1 MDNQQ
6 DTLKDKLIVGIDL
19 GTTNSGISLWSDER
33 QQVEILTDKNDN
45 VLTPSLVGWDRNN
58 QTWVV
63 GHEAQTLSQQHPT
76 DVVYSIKRYIGRAF
90 SDPNVNSDR
99 PHLAYQ
105 LIPGSDQAK
114 HNEVAVDFG
123 DCKVSAPELS
133 AKILFKLRQDAALK
147 LGMPIEEIKNAVITV
162 PAYFNVPQREAT
174 KLAGQQ
180 AGLEDVRILNEPT
193 AAALSY
199 RNTVLEQYKQCR
211 ILVYDLGGGTFDI
224 SLLEFERDAKGYAFY
239 TQVVDG
245 DTHLGGDDIDLNI
258 ARWLAEE
265 LEKRYGTLVDPNDRT
280 TRNRLRQKAEEAKIQ
295 LSTNEVEVAVV
306 DLTSLDLGQSPSL
319 DDAYIELSREQLEKC
334 AADVIQKTLKITKR
348 AVEDVAGLTWKE
360 IDEVILVGWQTK
372 MPAIGRK
379 VEEMTGRKPH
389 VSDSPHLAVALG
401 AGEFARILSLGK
413 EKFSENSLIDVLAL
427 PLGICLDDDTFKVL
441 VDANKTLP
449 YTSPPFLATTTVDN
463 QGLIS
468 VKVLQGPRGATKAS
482 ECDLLGFVEMTVLP
496 APKGIPK
503 FEVVLHVQ
511 SDGTMYVEVTDDR
524 TRKSERK
531 DLNEPKKVWVNPQS
545 KSV

>member
-265 LEKRYGTLVDPNDRT
+265 LEK
-280 TRNRLRQKAEEAKIQ
+280 
-295 LSTNEVEVAVV
+295 
-306 DLTSLDLGQSPSL
+306 
-319 DDAYIELSREQLEKC
+319 C

>member
-123 DCKVSAPELS
+123 DCKVSALEVS

-211 ILVYDLGGGTFDI
+211 
-224 SLLEFERDAKGYAFY
+224 R
-239 TQVVDG
+239 
-245 DTHLGGDDIDLNI
+245 
-258 ARWLAEE
+258 RCC
-265 LEKRYGTLVDPNDRT
+265 
-280 TRNRLRQKAEEAKIQ
+280 RNRENGKLY
-295 LSTNEVEVAVV
+295 LFP
-306 DLTSLDLGQSPSL
+306 PS
-319 DDAYIELSREQLEKC
+319 A
-334 AADVIQKTLKITKR
+334 
-348 AVEDVAGLTWKE
+348 
-360 IDEVILVGWQTK
+360 
-372 MPAIGRK
+372 
-379 VEEMTGRKPH
+379 
-389 VSDSPHLAVALG
+389 
-401 AGEFARILSLGK
+401 
-413 EKFSENSLIDVLAL
+413 
-427 PLGICLDDDTFKVL
+427 
-441 VDANKTLP
+441 
-449 YTSPPFLATTTVDN
+449 
-463 QGLIS
+463 
-468 VKVLQGPRGATKAS
+468 
-482 ECDLLGFVEMTVLP
+482 
-496 APKGIPK
+496 
-503 FEVVLHVQ
+503 
-511 SDGTMYVEVTDDR
+511 
-524 TRKSERK
+524 
-531 DLNEPKKVWVNPQS
+531 
-545 KSV
+545 